1 MTSSTDAPAGTE
13 GGAGAPLS
21 PEQSDCLR
29 LLAGLMIP
37 ASAAHGVPGA
47 DEPAIFADMM
57 TTIGRDRDALAQTL
71 DRVDA
76 AAGGRLADLE
86 PADRAALVDGLRAAD
101 PGAFAIV
108 EAVVS
113 RAYYR
118 DDRVLKS
125 LGVEARPPF
134 PKGYAVEQGDWSLLD
149 PVRARGPIHRDV
161 G

>member
-1 MTSSTDAPAGTE
+1 MEDVAG
-13 GGAGAPLS
+13 PVLS
-21 PEQSDCLR
+21 PAQSACLR
-29 LLAGLMIP
+29 LLAGMMIP
-37 ASAAHGVPGA
+37 ASADYGVPGA
-47 DEPAIFADMM
+47 DDAVIFADMA
-57 TTIGRDRDALAQTL
+57 TTIGRDREALSRTL
-71 DRVDA
+71 DSVEE

-86 PADRAALVDGLRAAD
+86 RTDRAALVDRLRARD
-101 PGAFAIV
+101 PGAFAVV

-134 PKGYAVEQGDWSLLD
+134 PKGYAVGQGDWSLLD
-149 PVRARGPIHRDV
+149 PVRARGPIYRDA

>member
-1 MTSSTDAPAGTE
+1 MA
-13 GGAGAPLS
+13 
-21 PEQSDCLR
+21 SDVLTKEEIDDLR
-29 LLAGLMIP
+29 CVAGLVVP
-37 ASAAHGVPGA
+37 ASATYGVPGA
-47 DEPAIFADMM
+47 DDAVIFADMA
-57 TTIGRDRDALAQTL
+57 TTIGRDREALSRTL
-71 DRVDA
+71 DSVEE

-86 PADRAALVDGLRAAD
+86 RTDRAALVDRLRARD
-101 PGAFAIV
+101 PGAFAVV

-134 PKGYAVEQGDWSLLD
+134 PKGYAVGQGDWSLLD
-149 PVRARGPIHRDV
+149 PVRARGPIHRDA